1 MRTRKLLAFVS
12 LAAVLA
18 VSGCSGDSST
28 SSSSSDSAT
37 SDSEANKTSETDSTS
52 EDSDSESTSAEGEA
66 TYGGSIVVGIQQDLD
81 TLDPHL
87 VESAGTREVL
97 FNIFE
102 GLVKPDSEG
111 NLVGAVAESY
121 EISDDGTEYTFHLRD
136 GVYFHSGDEVTA
148 EDVKYSLDRAAGKLE
163 DGEIL
168 VSDLAA
174 IDYVEIEDEDT
185 VNVYLTEGDTE
196 FIAYLTTAIIPEGYD
211 DQATYP
217 IGTGPFKFV
226 SYTAQDSLVIE
237 KNTDYYGE
245 QAYLDQVTF
254 KIIADADSSVLLALQ
269 SGTIDIYPYL
279 TADQASQLTDDY
291 NIEVG
296 TTNLVQA
303 LFLNNDV
310 EPFDDEN
317 VRKALCYLID
327 PQEIIDMVGGG
338 YGTEIGSGVFPAF
351 ELYYDEELVGTY
363 ERDVEKAKELLAE
376 AGYPDGFSMTIT
388 VPSNYQYHIDTAQ
401 VIVEQLKEGGIDA
414 TIELVEWATWVS
426 DVYVGR
432 NYQSTIIGLDADLA
446 PYALLGRYDSESS
459 KNFVNFSDEE
469 YDEVIRAAI
478 ASTDEEEKISLYTR
492 CQEILSEKAASVY
505 IQDPASLVAVNKELG
520 GYTFYPLYVQDMSK
534 VYYKATE

>member
-1 MRTRKLLAFVS
+1 MV
-12 LAAVLA
+12 A
-18 VSGCSGDSST
+18 VSGCSGNDSSSADSA
-28 SSSSSDSAT
+28 SSDVASSDAASSEEASSSDAT
-37 SDSEANKTSETDSTS
+37 TSTD
-52 EDSDSESTSAEGEA
+52 GEA

-102 GLVKPDSEG
+102 GLVKPDSDG

-136 GVYFHSGDEVTA
+136 GVLFHNGEEVTA
-148 EDVKYSLDRAAGKLE
+148 EDVKYSIDRAAGLLE
-163 DGEIL
+163 DGEVLMSELSSIE
-168 VSDLAA
+168 S
-174 IDYVEIEDEDT
+174 VEIADEDT
-185 VNVYLTEGDTE
+185 VNIYLTEGDTE
-196 FIAYLTTAIIPEGYD
+196 FIAYLTVAIIPED
-211 DQATYP
+211 NEDPATNP

-226 SYTAQDSLVIE
+226 SYTAQDSLVME
-237 KNTDYYGE
+237 KNTDYYGD

-254 KIIADADSSVLLALQ
+254 KIIADADSSILLALQ

-279 TADQASQLTDDY
+279 TADQASQMTDDY
-291 NIEVG
+291 YVEVG

-317 VRKALCYLID
+317 VRKAISYLID

-351 ELYYDEELVGTY
+351 EKYYDEDLVGTY
-363 ERDVEKAKELLAE
+363 DRDVEKAKELLAE
-376 AGYPDGFSMTIT
+376 AGYEDGFSMTIT

-401 VIVEQLKEGGIDA
+401 IIVEQLKEGGIDA
-414 TIELVEWATWVS
+414 SIELVEWATWVS

-432 NYQSTIIGLDADLA
+432 EYQSTIIGLDADLA
-446 PYALLGRYDSESS
+446 PSDLLGRYDSEST
-459 KNFVNFSDEE
+459 KNFVNFSDSE
-469 YDEVIRAAI
+469 YDETIRAAI
-478 ASTDEEEKISLYTR
+478 ASIDDDEKVTLYTR
-492 CQEILSEKAASVY
+492 CQEILSERAASVY
-505 IQDPASLVAVNKELG
+505 IQDPASLVAINKKLG
-520 GYTFYPLYVQDMSK
+520 GYTFYPLYVQDMAK
-534 VYYKATE
+534 IYYIAETE